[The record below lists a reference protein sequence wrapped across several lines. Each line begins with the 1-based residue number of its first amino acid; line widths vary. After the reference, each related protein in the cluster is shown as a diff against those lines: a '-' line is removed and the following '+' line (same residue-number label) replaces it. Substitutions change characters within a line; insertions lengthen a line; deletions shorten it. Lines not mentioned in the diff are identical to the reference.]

1 MENKTTKQPEIK
13 DGKLLI
19 RNEKIDIEKLV
30 DLFTAYDADDIV
42 IHCTNL
48 AIVLGEIGLYATEDS
63 IDVEELRCMLPSH
76 DSIYFLKNMVK
87 AFK

>member
-1 MENKTTKQPEIK
+1 MDSKTKKQPEIK
-13 DGKLLI
+13 DGKLMI
-19 RNEKIDIEKLV
+19 RNEKIDIDKLV
-30 DLFTAYDADDIV
+30 DLFTTYDAEDIV
-42 IHCTNL
+42 KHCTNL

-76 DSIYFLKNMVK
+76 DSIYFLKNMVE